1 VPGPDR
7 APDSAEAG
15 RGNPADR
22 RAGGTVDPMN
32 RPTTALLSAFEAVLV
47 IAIGVG
53 VALAPLTVMWALHYG
68 FSLDWLVF
76 WRAAVDIWLLGHGV
90 DLRLTL
96 DPLTAASLGTAGA
109 AEPVRVT
116 IAALGFALIT
126 VLFAV
131 RAGRRIAQSPH
142 RHTGQLAAI
151 SVFALLCIGLTM
163 SAEFPSAQP
172 SRWQGVLLPT
182 LVFAGAVLLGST
194 LERLRTPRE
203 DGGSSLRDWIEDWVP
218 AARAIAV
225 TALRGGAAAAA
236 FVLLISAIAV
246 AGLVLLSYAE
256 IITLYERLH
265 ADVLGG
271 AVITLGE
278 LAFLPN
284 LVVWTAA
291 WFVGPGF
298 ALGTGSAVSPL
309 ATTLGPVP
317 AIPLLG
323 ALPSGETSF
332 GFAGLVVPV
341 VAGFVAG
348 AVTGRGVRDESVGTR
363 AVTGLLIGAVGGA
376 LLGALAAASGGAA
389 GPGRL
394 AEVGP
399 DPLPVALFGALE
411 IGVAALLGMATL
423 DVGRGRRRVDE
434 SPPVLSR
441 VEA

>member
-1 VPGPDR
+1 
-7 APDSAEAG
+7 
-15 RGNPADR
+15 
-22 RAGGTVDPMN
+22 MN
-32 RPTTALLSAFEAVLV
+32 RVTTALLSAFEAVLV

-53 VALAPLTVMWALHYG
+53 LALAPLTVMWAVHYG

-109 AEPVRVT
+109 AEPVTVT
-116 IAALGFALIT
+116 IAALGFFLIT

-142 RHTGQLAAI
+142 RHTGEFAAI
-151 SVFALLCIGLTM
+151 ATFAVLAIGLTM
-163 SAEFPSAQP
+163 SADYPLAQP

-182 LVFAGAVLLGST
+182 LVFTGGMLLGST
-194 LERLRTPRE
+194 RERLRAPRE
-203 DGGSSLRDWIEDWVP
+203 DTGSSLRDWIEDWVP
-218 AARAIAV
+218 AARSVAA
-225 TALRGGAAAAA
+225 TAFRGGAAAAA
-236 FVLLISAIAV
+236 FVLLVSAIAV
-246 AGLVLLSYAE
+246 AALVVLSYAE

-271 AVITLGE
+271 AVLTLGE

-284 LVVWTAA
+284 LVVWAAA
-291 WFVGPGF
+291 WLIGPGF

-323 ALPSGETSF
+323 AIPAGETSF
-332 GFAGLVVPV
+332 GFAGLAVPV
-341 VAGFVAG
+341 VAGFLAG
-348 AVTGRGVRDESVGTR
+348 AVTGRGVRDESAGTR
-363 AVTGLLIGAVGGA
+363 ALTGVLIGVVGGV
-376 LLGALAAASGGAA
+376 LLGGLAALSGGAA

-394 AEVGP
+394 ADVGP
-399 DPLPVALFGALE
+399 DPLLVAVFGALE
-411 IGVAALLGMATL
+411 IGIAAVLGMATL
-423 DVGRGRRRVDE
+423 DFGRGRRASE
-434 SPPVLSR
+434 EAPPVLSG
-441 VEA
+441 ADA

>member
-1 VPGPDR
+1 
-7 APDSAEAG
+7 
-15 RGNPADR
+15 
-22 RAGGTVDPMN
+22 MN

-53 VALAPLTVMWALHYG
+53 LALAPLTVMWAVHYG

-109 AEPVRVT
+109 ADPVTVT
-116 IAALGFALIT
+116 IAALGFALVT

-142 RHTGQLAAI
+142 RHTGEFA
-151 SVFALLCIGLTM
+151 ALLTFAGICIGLTM
-163 SAEFPSAQP
+163 SADYPLAQP
-172 SRWQGVLLPT
+172 SRWQGIVLPT
-182 LVFAGAVLLGST
+182 VVFAGGMLLGST
-194 LERLRTPRE
+194 RERLRRPRE
-203 DGGSSLRDWIEDWVP
+203 DTGSSLRDWIEDWVP
-218 AARAIAV
+218 AARAMAA

-236 FVLLISAIAV
+236 FVLLVSSIAV
-246 AGLVLLSYAE
+246 AALVVLSYAD
-256 IITLYERLH
+256 IIALYERLH

-271 AVITLGE
+271 AVLTLGE

-284 LVVWTAA
+284 LVVWAAA
-291 WFVGPGF
+291 WLVGPGF

-323 ALPSGETSF
+323 AIPAGETSF
-332 GFAGLVVPV
+332 GFVGLAVPV
-341 VAGFVAG
+341 VAGFLAG
-348 AVTGRGVRDESVGTR
+348 AVTGRGVRDESVATR
-363 AVTGLLIGAVGGA
+363 AVTALGIGAVGGA
-376 LLGALAAASGGAA
+376 LLGALAAASAGAA

-394 AEVGP
+394 VSVGP
-399 DPLPVALFGALE
+399 DPLMVALFAALE
-411 IGVAALLGMATL
+411 IGAAALLGMGTL
-423 DVGRGRRRVDE
+423 DIGRGRRGRADVE
-434 SPPVLSR
+434 SSLAD

>member
-1 VPGPDR
+1 
-7 APDSAEAG
+7 
-15 RGNPADR
+15 
-22 RAGGTVDPMN
+22 MN
-32 RPTTALLSAFEAVLV
+32 RATTALLSAFEAVLV
-47 IAIGVG
+47 VAIGVG
-53 VALAPLTVMWALHYG
+53 LALAPLTVMWAVHYG

-109 AEPVRVT
+109 AEPVTVT
-116 IAALGFALIT
+116 IAALGFLLIT
-126 VLFAV
+126 VLFGV

-142 RHTGQLAAI
+142 RHTGEFAAI
-151 SVFALLCIGLTM
+151 STFAVLAVGLTM
-163 SAEFPSAQP
+163 SADYPLAQP

-182 LVFAGAVLLGST
+182 LVFTGAMLLGST
-194 LERLRTPRE
+194 RERLRAPRE
-203 DGGSSLRDWIEDWVP
+203 DTGSSLRDWIEDWVP
-218 AARAIAV
+218 AARSVAA

-236 FVLLISAIAV
+236 FVLLVSAIAV
-246 AGLVLLSYAE
+246 AALVVLSYAE

-271 AVITLGE
+271 AVLTLGE

-284 LVVWTAA
+284 LVVWAAA

-298 ALGTGSAVSPL
+298 ALGTGSAVGPL

-323 ALPSGETSF
+323 AIPAGETSF
-332 GFAGLVVPV
+332 GFAGLAVPV
-341 VAGFVAG
+341 VAGFLAG
-348 AVTGRGVRDESVGTR
+348 AVTGRGVRDESVVTR
-363 AVTGLLIGAVGGA
+363 ALTGLLIGAVGGV

-394 AEVGP
+394 ADVGP
-399 DPLPVALFGALE
+399 DALMVALFAAVE
-411 IGVAALLGMATL
+411 IGLAAVLGMATL
-423 DVGRGRRRVDE
+423 DFGRGRRAGEEAPSALSSVD
-434 SPPVLSR
+434 
-441 VEA
+441 A

>member
-1 VPGPDR
+1 
-7 APDSAEAG
+7 
-15 RGNPADR
+15 
-22 RAGGTVDPMN
+22 MN

-53 VALAPLTVMWALHYG
+53 LALAPLTVMWAVHYG

-90 DLRLTL
+90 DLRLAL
-96 DPLTAASLGTAGA
+96 DPLTAASLSTAGA
-109 AEPVRVT
+109 AEPVVVT

-126 VLFAV
+126 VLFGV

-142 RHTGQLAAI
+142 RHTGESAAI
-151 SVFALLCIGLTM
+151 ATFALLCIGLTM
-163 SAEFPSAQP
+163 SADYPLAQP

-182 LVFAGAVLLGST
+182 LVFAGSMLLGST
-194 LERLRTPRE
+194 LERLRAPR
-203 DGGSSLRDWIEDWVP
+203 DDTGSSLRDWIEDWVP
-218 AARAIAV
+218 AARAIAA

-236 FVLLISAIAV
+236 FVLLVSAIAV
-246 AGLVLLSYAE
+246 AALVVLSYAE

-271 AVITLGE
+271 AVLTLGE

-284 LVVWTAA
+284 VVIWAAA

-298 ALGTGSAVSPL
+298 ALGAGSAVSPL
-309 ATTLGPVP
+309 ATTLGPLP

-323 ALPSGETSF
+323 AVPAGEMSF
-332 GFAGLVVPV
+332 GFAGLAVPV

-363 AVTGLLIGAVGGA
+363 AVTGVLIGVVGGV

-399 DPLPVALFGALE
+399 DPLPVALFAALE
-411 IGVAALLGMATL
+411 IGIAALLGMATL
-423 DVGRGRRRVDE
+423 DVGRGRRARAEETSDLAGVD
-434 SPPVLSR
+434 
-441 VEA
+441 A

>member
-1 VPGPDR
+1 
-7 APDSAEAG
+7 
-15 RGNPADR
+15 
-22 RAGGTVDPMN
+22 MN

-47 IAIGVG
+47 VAIGVG

-76 WRAAVDIWLLGHGV
+76 WRAGVDIWLLGHGV

-96 DPLTAASLGTAGA
+96 DPLTAASLETTGA
-109 AEPVRVT
+109 AEPVKVT
-116 IAALGFALIT
+116 IAALGFMLVT

-142 RHTGQLAAI
+142 RHTGELAAI
-151 SVFALLCIGLTM
+151 ATFAALSLVLTM
-163 SAEFPSAQP
+163 SADYPLAQP
-172 SRWQGVLLPT
+172 SRWQGIVLPT
-182 LVFAGAVLLGST
+182 LIFAGAMLVGST
-194 LERLRTPRE
+194 RERLRAPRE
-203 DGGSSLRDWIEDWVP
+203 DTGSSLRDWIEDWVP
-218 AARAIAV
+218 AARAVAA

-236 FVLLISAIAV
+236 FVLLISSIAV
-246 AGLVLLSYAE
+246 AGLVVLSYAE

-271 AVITLGE
+271 AVLTLGE

-284 LVVWTAA
+284 LVVWAAA
-291 WFVGPGF
+291 WLVGPGF

-323 ALPSGETSF
+323 AIPEGQTAF
-332 GFAGLVVPV
+332 GFAGIVVPV
-341 VAGFVAG
+341 LAGFLAG
-348 AVTGRGVRDESVGTR
+348 AVTGRGVRDESVATR
-363 AVTGLLIGAVGGA
+363 ALTGLLIGLVGGI
-376 LLGALAAASGGAA
+376 LLGVLAAASGGAA

-394 AEVGP
+394 ADVGP
-399 DPLPVALFGALE
+399 DPLSVALFGALE

-423 DVGRGRRRVDE
+423 DFGRRRRAGAETASELSSVD
-434 SPPVLSR
+434 V
-441 VEA
+441 